1 MAEYMHSACQKE
13 ARPGVIRPVRF
24 WLSENWFRLR
34 PLILIVFVKMMNIPS
49 SEMIMRWLQQAR
61 IEHYVCDQCHGIH
74 MVSLQSVEG
83 IQESRIFVEEEGL
96 LFSSE
101 LEVRP
106 SSLLPLVAE
115 LGRLNMQ
122 YPSLKVFLDIID
134 DNLPRLVVGHTV
146 FTKAGLTVEQFLL
159 FVESTTAATHEVV
172 SECERLG
179 FLNLPEIQV
188 APESVH

>member
-1 MAEYMHSACQKE
+1 M
-13 ARPGVIRPVRF
+13 
-24 WLSENWFRLR
+24 
-34 PLILIVFVKMMNIPS
+34 
-49 SEMIMRWLQQAR
+49 
-61 IEHYVCDQCHGIH
+61 
-74 MVSLQSVEG
+74 
-83 IQESRIFVEEEGL
+83 
-96 LFSSE
+96 
-101 LEVRP
+101 
-106 SSLLPLVAE
+106 AE

-146 FTKAGLTVEQFLL
+146 FTKAGLSVEQFLL
-159 FVESTTAATHEVV
+159 FVESTIATTHEVV

>member
-1 MAEYMHSACQKE
+1 
-13 ARPGVIRPVRF
+13 
-24 WLSENWFRLR
+24 
-34 PLILIVFVKMMNIPS
+34 MMNTPS

-74 MVSLQSVEG
+74 IVSLQSVEG
-83 IQESRIFVEEEGL
+83 IQESRVFVEEEGL

-106 SSLLPLVAE
+106 SALLPLVAE

-122 YPSLKVFLDIID
+122 YPSLKLFLDIID

-146 FTKAGLTVEQFLL
+146 FTKAGLTVEQFIL
-159 FVESTTAATHEVV
+159 FVQSTIAATHDVV
-172 SECERLG
+172 AECERLG
-179 FLNLPEIQV
+179 FLNLPEMV
-188 APESVH
+188 VEPGAVH

>member
-1 MAEYMHSACQKE
+1 
-13 ARPGVIRPVRF
+13 
-24 WLSENWFRLR
+24 
-34 PLILIVFVKMMNIPS
+34 MMNIPS

-106 SSLLPLVAE
+106 SSLLPVMAE

-134 DNLPRLVVGHTV
+134 DNLPRLIVGHTV
-146 FTKAGLTVEQFLL
+146 FTKAGLSVEQFLL
-159 FVESTTAATHEVV
+159 FVESTTATTHEVV
-172 SECERLG
+172 AECERLG
-179 FLNLPEIQV
+179 FLNLSEIQV

>member
-1 MAEYMHSACQKE
+1 
-13 ARPGVIRPVRF
+13 
-24 WLSENWFRLR
+24 
-34 PLILIVFVKMMNIPS
+34 MNIPS
-49 SEMIMRWLQQAR
+49 SEMVMRWLQQAR

-74 MVSLQSVEG
+74 IVSLQSVDG

-106 SSLLPLVAE
+106 SAMLPLVAD

-134 DNLPRLVVGHTV
+134 DNLPRLVVGHTI
-146 FTKAGLTVEQFLL
+146 FTNAGLTVEQFLL
-159 FVESTTAATHEVV
+159 FVQSTIAATHELVA
-172 SECERLG
+172 ECERSD
-179 FLNLPEIQV
+179 FLNLADIQV
-188 APESVH
+188 SPESVH

>member
-1 MAEYMHSACQKE
+1 
-13 ARPGVIRPVRF
+13 
-24 WLSENWFRLR
+24 
-34 PLILIVFVKMMNIPS
+34 MMNIPS
-49 SEMIMRWLQQAR
+49 SEMVMRWLQQAR

-74 MVSLQSVEG
+74 IVSLQSVDG

-106 SSLLPLVAE
+106 SAMLPLVAD

-134 DNLPRLVVGHTV
+134 DNLPRLVVGHTI
-146 FTKAGLTVEQFLL
+146 FTNAGLTVEQFLL
-159 FVESTTAATHEVV
+159 FVQSTIAATHELVA
-172 SECERLG
+172 ECERSG
-179 FLNLPEIQV
+179 FLNLADIQV
-188 APESVH
+188 SPESVH

>member
-1 MAEYMHSACQKE
+1 MSLKQRYRETIQPKLLKDLDLQEVLGEFGY
-13 ARPGVIRPVRF
+13 GDF
-24 WLSENWFRLR
+24 WTLLERYLPLRL
-34 PLILIVFVKMMNIPS
+34 M
-49 SEMIMRWLQQAR
+49 QQAR

-146 FTKAGLTVEQFLL
+146 FTKAGRVHHHRGGGQA
-159 FVESTTAATHEVV
+159 SHNRI
-172 SECERLG
+172 RLDLG
-179 FLNLPEIQV
+179 R
-188 APESVH
+188 S